1 MFDSLNTLLI
11 PPSHNLIEEIIPHFR
26 GVGRDYSSNMVVFPG
41 KRPSH
46 FLRKTLAN
54 RLKGSFIPPVILS
67 MDEFIDYVY
76 EEKLVETKRK
86 LETIDAVAILY
97 DIQKKSSSPLGGDN
111 FLTPDNFFPV
121 GLKIYKDIEEL
132 YIEKINPYLVKE
144 IEPFVEEGIPEQTVK
159 RLQSLSYFY
168 EEFYKDIENRNFSTR
183 SLRYRTTSENI
194 DETELNHFQQIIFV
208 GFFALT
214 KSEKILF
221 RKMLSWSNTL
231 FLFQDGTGIK
241 ERLSDLGI
249 KIESQEGEDT
259 KQEIH
264 FYRSPDTHGQVF
276 GLSRILKADLE
287 NNVPLDERTVVV
299 LPSSETLFPLLRQG
313 LSILDEDSYNIS
325 MGYPLYR
332 TPVFGFLNN
341 LMELITSMDGERVY
355 IPDYLKF
362 VLHPYTK
369 NIYLNGSAETTR
381 ILFHTIE
388 EELTQQKTKTFS
400 TLSEIE
406 NNEDLFLNITDR
418 IPSETKIT
426 EEQLKEHLR
435 NIHRNTIEKFLNF
448 KNIHDFAVRCTEL
461 LIYIFHNSTAR
472 LHPLFYPYSEA
483 FIRAL
488 DIISRSLMKDVF
500 FTETNSY
507 FALFKKY
514 IMTCHTPFEGTPIR
528 GLQVLGFLETRNLLF
543 DRVFILDVNEE
554 TIPDTKKEDTLFP
567 LKAREILGLPTYMDR
582 DKLIAYYFEILLKGA
597 REAHL
602 FFIEND
608 NKEKSRF
615 VERLLWEKQKRD
627 KTTDT
632 KGYLKSVQY
641 QVNLKNNIPD
651 EIKKTDNVIRFL
663 RDYPYSATALD
674 TYLKCQ
680 LQFYYNHI
688 LRIDKKEEISGDIE
702 RSDIGK
708 FVHTALS
715 KYFMKRKGYP
725 LKEADIYVKE
735 MESLID
741 QLFVKEYG
749 KNPTGATYL
758 LKRQIKSHLNDFL
771 KNYSIPMIKKHSLTI
786 LDVECPIKI
795 SKDSF
800 NLKGRIDCIEKR
812 DGEIYIIDYKTSS
825 NPNYLKINLDKLDLA
840 KRETWSEAIGSLQ
853 LPFYLLLYSEATGK
867 KITNLNGMFL
877 LLGKAKISDKIEL
890 PLFEDLENTE
900 ETYEILKTIIFQLL
914 EEIVDPSFPFQP
926 TSGRKESCPLCNFQY
941 ICGTQWV
948 VK

>member
-1 MFDSLNTLLI
+1 MNTFVI
-11 PPSHNLIEEIIPHFR
+11 PPSHSLIEEIIPHLR

-54 RLKGSFIPPVILS
+54 RLKGSFIPPAILS

-168 EEFYKDIENRNFSTR
+168 EGFYKDIENRNFSTR

-194 DETELNHFQQIIFV
+194 DETELNHFQQIIFA

-325 MGYPLYR
+325 MGYPIYR

-514 IMTCHTPFEGTPIR
+514 IMTCHTPF
-528 GLQVLGFLETRNLLF
+528 
-543 DRVFILDVNEE
+543 
-554 TIPDTKKEDTLFP
+554 
-567 LKAREILGLPTYMDR
+567 
-582 DKLIAYYFEILLKGA
+582 
-597 REAHL
+597 
-602 FFIEND
+602 
-608 NKEKSRF
+608 
-615 VERLLWEKQKRD
+615 
-627 KTTDT
+627 
-632 KGYLKSVQY
+632 
-641 QVNLKNNIPD
+641 
-651 EIKKTDNVIRFL
+651 
-663 RDYPYSATALD
+663 
-674 TYLKCQ
+674 
-680 LQFYYNHI
+680 
-688 LRIDKKEEISGDIE
+688 
-702 RSDIGK
+702 
-708 FVHTALS
+708 
-715 KYFMKRKGYP
+715 
-725 LKEADIYVKE
+725 
-735 MESLID
+735 
-741 QLFVKEYG
+741 
-749 KNPTGATYL
+749 
-758 LKRQIKSHLNDFL
+758 
-771 KNYSIPMIKKHSLTI
+771 
-786 LDVECPIKI
+786 
-795 SKDSF
+795 
-800 NLKGRIDCIEKR
+800 
-812 DGEIYIIDYKTSS
+812 
-825 NPNYLKINLDKLDLA
+825 
-840 KRETWSEAIGSLQ
+840 
-853 LPFYLLLYSEATGK
+853 
-867 KITNLNGMFL
+867 
-877 LLGKAKISDKIEL
+877 
-890 PLFEDLENTE
+890 
-900 ETYEILKTIIFQLL
+900 
-914 EEIVDPSFPFQP
+914 
-926 TSGRKESCPLCNFQY
+926 
-941 ICGTQWV
+941 
-948 VK
+948 

>member
-1 MFDSLNTLLI
+1 MNTFVI
-11 PPSHNLIEEIIPHFR
+11 PPHHSLIEEIIPHLKE
-26 GVGRDYSSNMVVFPG
+26 VGRDYSSNMVVFPG

-97 DIQKKSSSPLGGDN
+97 DIQKKSSRPLGGDN

-249 KIESQEGEDT
+249 KIESQEGEDA

-276 GLSRILKADLE
+276 RLSRILKADLE

-435 NIHRNTIEKFLNF
+435 NIHRNTIKKFLNF

-632 KGYLKSVQY
+632 KGYLRSVQY

-680 LQFYYNHI
+680 LQFYYNHV

-725 LKEADIYVKE
+725 LKEADIHIKE
-735 MESLID
+735 MDSLID
-741 QLFVKEYG
+741 RLFEKEYG
-749 KNPTGATYL
+749 KNPAGATYL

-890 PLFEDLENTE
+890 PLFDNSDDVD
-900 ETYEILKTIIFQLL
+900 ETYNLLKTVIFKLL
-914 EEIVDPSFPFQP
+914 KEIVDPLSPFQP
-926 TSGRKESCPLCNFQY
+926 APELKKACPLCNFQQ

-948 VK
+948 IK